1 MKKIPFIVLAGFLAH
16 CNLTSSAADNPTALL
31 PKPSCG
37 AGWNIEGKAA
47 FYGKDNLSDRID
59 GEAEI
64 FFPYGFEN
72 LAYGRYT
79 KGDKAFDLDVY
90 RMGSPLDAFGMYANY
105 RPDGADPLQIGTD
118 SAVTPSQLFFYQG
131 RYFVRLQ
138 STGEGDAG
146 KAALTACAE
155 AASTLLP
162 KGEGAPKEAQLLA
175 IPEVEQGSI
184 RYSATSLLGYD
195 FFPRGLM
202 ADATIAGEPARAF
215 VVMTSSPSDAAKAV
229 QRYRSYL
236 QEGGSALSTE
246 PGGAVSGVDPLYGKA
261 LFDQRGSYVVGF
273 VRLKEV
279 AAAAPALAK
288 LRSRLGQ

>member
-16 CNLTSSAADNPTALL
+16 CNLTSSAADNPTGPL

-37 AGWNIEGKAA
+37 AGWNIEGKPAV
-47 FYGKDNLSDRID
+47 YGKDNLSDRID

-64 FFPYGFEN
+64 FFPYGFET
-72 LAYGRYT
+72 LAYGRYI

-118 SAVTPSQLFFYQG
+118 AAVTPAQLFFYQG

-146 KAALTACAE
+146 KAALAACAE
-155 AASTLLP
+155 TASRLLP

-175 IPEVEQGSI
+175 IPEVEQSSV

-215 VVMTSSPSDAAKAV
+215 VVMTPSPSDAAKAV
-229 QRYRSYL
+229 QSYRSYL
-236 QEGGSALSTE
+236 QEGGSVLTTE

-261 LFDQRGSYVVGF
+261 LFDQKGSYVFGF

-288 LRSRLGQ
+288 LRSRLGP